1 MKMLKYIL
9 SHRYSSAGFA
19 ADILHFMQLI
29 GWPLE
34 NPIAKTPLSPP
45 VYSEQY
51 KLISVDCNFFFS
63 ILYTRLENLNDDAFV
78 LALQYVTKK

>member
-1 MKMLKYIL
+1 MKMLKYII

-34 NPIAKTPLSPP
+34 NPLAKTPLSPLL
-45 VYSEQY
+45 YSEQY

-63 ILYTRLENLNDDAFV
+63 ILYTRLENLNDDAIV